1 MITSSPP
8 ILQTLLPL
16 IKNTGSTI
24 IIRGLSGI
32 TRVVILLIITRQFG
46 PVEFGRLALVISVTE
61 IFKVM
66 SDAGLDII
74 TIRRFSL
81 HRRLSKRIMDNVLS
95 LKIMT
100 ATAGYVLST
109 VVFWLLYRNM
119 DGLVLTLIISLSI
132 YTTLLV
138 NSFSSYFQA
147 HLKISEII
155 IGNVI
160 SALAYVV
167 FTLIGMHY
175 RFPLEMFALMI
186 PASELINL
194 LLTGRVYLRSH
205 PIQPRF
211 NKKIIFSLLRESI
224 PSGISGLIVV
234 VYLRMDNLMI
244 GGLIGEQGVGIY
256 ATAYRLTEPFL
267 LVFSS
272 LSFSVYAILSKHRL
286 SHEMSE
292 AKRSYMTILLPTIGT
307 SFIIAAL
314 LSAFSSDI
322 VGIFSQTY
330 KAAGAVL
337 IILAWSIFFKATN
350 AQLTAFIN
358 SRAQYRLMMTISF
371 FNLIIAVVC
380 ALLLIPRYGIRGAA
394 AAVVITEGLNMFI
407 QAAYVY
413 RLSRTTLQ
421 VLNNSVMG
429 SK

>member
-1 MITSSPP
+1 MITSFPH

-32 TRVVILLIITRQFG
+32 TRVIILLLITRQFG

-81 HRRLSKRIMDNVLS
+81 HRRLSQRIMDNVLS
-95 LKIMT
+95 LKLMT
-100 ATAGYVLST
+100 ATAGYILSNI
-109 VVFWLLYRNM
+109 VFWLLYRST

-132 YTTLLV
+132 YTTLLI
-138 NSFSSYFQA
+138 NSLFSYFQA
-147 HLKISEII
+147 HLKTSEII
-155 IGNVI
+155 TGNII
-160 SALAYVV
+160 SAVAYAL
-167 FTLIGMHY
+167 FTLIGMYYHLS
-175 RFPLEMFALMI
+175 LEMFAIMI

-194 LLTGRVYLRSH
+194 LLTGRVYRRSH

-234 VYLRMDNLMI
+234 IYLRMDNLMI

-256 ATAYRLTEPFL
+256 AIAYRLTEPFL

-272 LSFSVYAILSKHRL
+272 LSFSVYAILSKYRVP
-286 SHEMSE
+286 HEMSE
-292 AKRSYMTILLPTIGT
+292 AKRSYMMIMLPTIGI

-314 LSAFSSDI
+314 LSAYSSDI

-330 KAAGAVL
+330 KAASEVL
-337 IILAWSIFFKATN
+337 MVLGWSIFFKAIN

-358 SRAQYRLMMTISF
+358 SRAQYRLMMTISL
-371 FNLIIAVVC
+371 FNLIIAVAC
-380 ALLLIPRYGIRGAA
+380 NFLLIPRYGIRGAA
-394 AAVVITEGLNMFI
+394 GAVIITEGLNMFI

-413 RLSRTTLQ
+413 RLSRATLPI
-421 VLNNSVMG
+421 LNSVMR